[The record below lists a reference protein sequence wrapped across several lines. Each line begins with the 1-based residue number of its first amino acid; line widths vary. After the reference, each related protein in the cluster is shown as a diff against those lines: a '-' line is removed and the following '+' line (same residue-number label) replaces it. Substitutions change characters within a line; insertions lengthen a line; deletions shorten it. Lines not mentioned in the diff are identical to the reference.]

1 MMIWKKFYGTNNF
14 DYLSS
19 EFLEGLNTK
28 TGAIIS
34 SSNEKGK
41 VVNNFECYIAC
52 PINTEKSASVKV
64 GDSVKLNL
72 PNSTDVSATIEYIK
86 EEKDDKRIIVFKIT
100 DDVENLIKYR
110 KINIDIIWWSYKGL
124 KISNASL
131 KEENDLYYVEKSKAG
146 YSEKIY
152 VKVLRQNDTY
162 SIVEN
167 YNDDELKQ
175 LGFDIDFIKKRQELN
190 VYDEILL
197 Y

>member
-1 MMIWKKFYGTNNF
+1 MIQRKFYGVNNF
-14 DYLSS
+14 EYLSS
-19 EFLEGLNTK
+19 EFLENLNTK

-52 PINTEKSASVKV
+52 PINTEKSSSVKV

-72 PNSTDVSATIEYIK
+72 PNSTDVNATIEYIK

-100 DDVENLIKYR
+100 DNVENLIKYR
-110 KINIDIIWWSYKGL
+110 KIYIDIIWWSYKGL
-124 KISNASL
+124 KISNSSL
-131 KEENDLYYVEKSKAG
+131 QEENDLYYVEKSKAG
-146 YSEKIY
+146 YAEKIY

-167 YNDDELKQ
+167 YTDEELAQ
-175 LGFDIDFIKKRQELN
+175 LGFDIDYIKKRQELN

>member
-1 MMIWKKFYGTNNF
+1 MIQKKFYGVNNF

-19 EFLEGLNTK
+19 EFLGKLNTK

-52 PINTEKSASVKV
+52 PINTEKSSSVKV

-72 PNSTDVSATIEYIK
+72 PNSTDVNATIEYIK
-86 EEKDDKRIIVFKIT
+86 EENDDKRIIVFKIT
-100 DDVENLIKYR
+100 DNVENLIKYR
-110 KINIDIIWWSYKGL
+110 KIYIDIIWWSYKGL
-124 KISNASL
+124 KISNSSL
-131 KEENDLYYVEKSKAG
+131 QEENDLYYVQKSKAG
-146 YSEKIY
+146 YTEKIY

-167 YNDDELKQ
+167 YTDEELVQ
-175 LGFDIDFIKKRQELN
+175 LGFDIDYIKKRQELN